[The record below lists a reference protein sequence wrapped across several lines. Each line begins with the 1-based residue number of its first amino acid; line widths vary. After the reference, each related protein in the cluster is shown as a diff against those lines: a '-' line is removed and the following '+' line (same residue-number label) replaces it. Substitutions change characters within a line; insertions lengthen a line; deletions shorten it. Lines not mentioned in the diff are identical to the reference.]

1 VRAVPIALFLYHYQM
16 DLTFRSVTQEKATHP
31 WGAAIASSWPA
42 SCRHSAKIKL
52 RSPAASAKLS
62 TGSYLGPEQLL

>member
-31 WGAAIASSWPA
+31 LGSGHREFLASVLPA
-42 SCRHSAKIKL
+42 
-52 RSPAASAKLS
+52 
-62 TGSYLGPEQLL
+62 